1 MAPRPGSA
9 PGDPGTNRSHAVP
22 LGLLGVFALIW
33 LALAIEPWYR
43 QDWLLENVIVFIAIP
58 GLILG
63 YFRRPLSTASYLL
76 IFVFLVLHEIGAH
89 YTYSEVPYD
98 SWWQSLTGSSLDAS
112 LGWERNHY
120 DRLLHFLFGLL
131 IAAPLRELL
140 VRSSGM
146 RGVWSYVLPLVIVMA
161 SSASYELIEWA
172 AAVVFGGDLGMAYVG
187 TQGDVWDSH
196 KDMACAAFAALGCML
211 ALAAVNRLR
220 SPAPE
225 WFGPAAG

>member
-1 MAPRPGSA
+1 MATS
-9 PGDPGTNRSHAVP
+9 
-22 LGLLGVFALIW
+22 LLLVFGLIW
-33 LALAIEPWYR
+33 IVLAIKPLYR
-43 QDWLLENVIVFIAIP
+43 QDWLLENVIVFIAVP

-63 YFRRPLSTASYLL
+63 YFHRPLSSASYVL

-98 SWWQSLTGSSLDAS
+98 SWWQSLTGFSLNGS

-120 DRLLHFLFGLL
+120 DRLLHFVFGLL

-146 RGVWSYVLPLVIVMA
+146 RGIWSYVLPVVIVMA

-172 AAVVFGGDLGMAYVG
+172 AAMVFGGDLGMAYLG

-196 KDMACAAFAALGCML
+196 KDMACAAFATLGCML
-211 ALAAVNRLR
+211 LLATVNRLR

-225 WFGPAAG
+225 LFGSAVE